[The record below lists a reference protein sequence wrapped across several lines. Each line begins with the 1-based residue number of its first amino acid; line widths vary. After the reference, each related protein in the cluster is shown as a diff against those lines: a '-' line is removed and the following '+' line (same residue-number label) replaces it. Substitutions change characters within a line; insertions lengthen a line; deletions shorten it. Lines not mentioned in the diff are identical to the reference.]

1 MNDLRCPACNHNVVS
16 WCPDDSQFDGDL
28 VCYNCG
34 LHKIS
39 TAWKKIEFLQGRVA
53 QLEAERDALAKALRT
68 MGVHPESVLKAYNE
82 ETQQETDS

>member
-39 TAWKKIEFLQGRVA
+39 TAWKKIEYLQARVA
-53 QLEAERDALAKALRT
+53 E
-68 MGVHPESVLKAYNE
+68 LKAVIANAPHSGGCNVWRDFPCDCWKKKVSDE
-82 ETQQETDS
+82 